1 MSNSRVLVGL
11 LVLLLGVT
19 ITGCE
24 QSTPV
29 PPAKSVG
36 TVPEQSPDADDD
48 SRGST
53 ELVPSHPGRPIA
65 VTAEVPAL
73 PPTLPAVPPTSPE
86 TLKRLDELK
95 GKYKLDTRGRVWSL
109 EIKGT
114 PLHDGDLEVLRSLP
128 LLKTL
133 CLREVVY
140 PGGNL
145 SLNGLRPL
153 DSLKEL
159 RRLDLSNNPWEGSL
173 DRLAGLSRLEFL
185 DLRGTKFG
193 DDAMRDVARLPR
205 LKDLRLGHMPLS
217 EQGLKN
223 LSGSSVERFEYWI
236 RGDQNAG
243 MLGGLKRLRS
253 WYIGFTDLRV
263 SELPMFANAELLTE
277 IRLICDDT
285 PPSPE
290 AVAVLQSLKSLN
302 KLDLSGGRDADW
314 SILADLD
321 RLPRL
326 EAVRLIGATDQSLSL
341 LPKVPTVTDL
351 ELFLSR
357 SGSEEGLKMLT
368 SFPALRGLSLAPATT
383 TAAGLAQVARC
394 EKLEALVFYPNA
406 VGNFMA
412 QVYPNEASPRPG
424 FVAKDLRPILD
435 LPTLRWLDI
444 SSLGF
449 GDEVTLELVAATQLQ
464 SLGINN
470 LSVTDAGM
478 ERLRELK
485 QLRGLDIVGT
495 QISYE
500 AAAAFFEHNPHCRIS
515 DNWCCG
521 CLGFTPQVP

>member
-1 MSNSRVLVGL
+1 MSNSRFLVGP

-19 ITGCE
+19 FTGCE
-24 QSTPV
+24 PPTSV
-29 PPAKSVG
+29 PPEKTVG
-36 TVPEQSPDADDD
+36 TVPEQSPNADDN

-53 ELVPSHPGRPIA
+53 ELVPSSPGRPIT

-73 PPTLPAVPPTSPE
+73 PPALPAVPPTSPE
-86 TLKRLDELK
+86 TLKRLGELK

-114 PLHDGDLEVLRSLP
+114 ALHDGDLDVLRSLP

-133 CLREVVY
+133 CLRDVVY
-140 PGGNL
+140 PGGSL
-145 SLNGLRPL
+145 SLNGLQPL

-159 RRLDLSNNPWEGSL
+159 RRLDVSNNPWQGSL

-193 DDAMRDVARLPR
+193 DDAMLDVARLPR

-223 LSGSSVERFEYWI
+223 LSGSSIERFEYWI
-236 RGDQNAG
+236 RGDQSAG

-263 SELPMFANAELLTE
+263 SELPMFANADQLTE
-277 IRLICDDT
+277 IRLICDDN

-290 AVAVLQSLKSLN
+290 AVAALQSLKSLS
-302 KLDLSGGRDADW
+302 KLDLSGRRDADW
-314 SILADLD
+314 SILSHLD

-326 EAVRLIGATDQSLSL
+326 EAVRLIGATDQSLRL
-341 LPKVPTVTDL
+341 LPRVPTVTDL

-357 SGSEEGLKMLT
+357 AGSEEGLKMLT
-368 SFPALRGLSLAPATT
+368 SFPALRRLSLAPATT

-394 EKLEALVFYPNA
+394 EQLEALVFYPNV

-412 QVYPNEASPRPG
+412 QVYPNEASPRPV
-424 FVAKDLRPILD
+424 FVAKDLRPILE
-435 LPTLRWLDI
+435 LPTLKWLDI
-444 SSLGF
+444 TSLGF
-449 GDEVTLELVAATQLQ
+449 GDEVTLELVAATQLEL
-464 SLGINN
+464 LGITN
-470 LSVTDAGM
+470 LKVTDAGM

-485 QLRGLDIVGT
+485 QLRDLDIVGT
-495 QISYE
+495 QVTYE
-500 AAAAFFEHNPHCRIS
+500 AAAAFFELNPHCKIS

-521 CLGFTPQVP
+521 CLGFKPHVP